1 MKRAFDL
8 LISVVVLIIF
18 SPIFIIVGIFISLE
32 SKGGVFF
39 SQERIGKNLV
49 PFKILKFRTMKLNSE
64 SEGKLTVGSKDNRIT
79 KVGYLLRKY
88 KIDEL
93 PQFINV
99 LKGEMSIVGPRPE
112 VNKYVELYKQEQKE
126 VLSIKPGITDY
137 ASLEY
142 FEENKLLGESSNPEE
157 TYINEIMPKKLEI
170 NLKYV
175 KKHSFFT
182 DLNIIW
188 KTFLRILS

>member
-8 LISVVVLIIF
+8 LISVVVLIVF
-18 SPIFIIVGIFISLE
+18 SPLFIIVGIFISLE

-39 SQERIGKNLV
+39 SQERIGENLV

-79 KVGYLLRKY
+79 KVGYRLRKY

-112 VNKYVELYKQEQKE
+112 VNKYVELYNQEQKE

-175 KKHSFFT
+175 KKHSFLT

>member
-18 SPIFIIVGIFISLE
+18 SPVFIIVGIFISLE

-79 KVGYLLRKY
+79 KVGYRLRKY

-112 VNKYVELYKQEQKE
+112 VNKYVELYNQEQKE

-175 KKHSFFT
+175 KKHSFLT

>member
-18 SPIFIIVGIFISLE
+18 SPLFIIVGIFISLE

-79 KVGYLLRKY
+79 KVGYRLRKY

-112 VNKYVELYKQEQKE
+112 VNKYVELYNQEQKE

>member
-8 LISVVVLIIF
+8 SISIVVLIVF
-18 SPIFIIVGIFISLE
+18 LPLFIIVGLFIVLE
-32 SKGGVFF
+32 SKGGVFYR
-39 SQERIGKNLV
+39 QERIGKDLI
-49 PFKILKFRTMKLNSE
+49 PFYILKFRTMYLNADNNS
-64 SEGKLTVGSKDNRIT
+64 KLTIGSKDSRIT
-79 KVGYLLRKY
+79 KIGYWLRKY

-93 PQFINV
+93 PQFLNV
-99 LKGEMSIVGPRPE
+99 AKGEMSIVGPRPE
-112 VNKYVELYKQEQKE
+112 VNKYVALYNNDQKK
-126 VLSIKPGITDY
+126 VLCIKPGITDY

-157 TYINEIMPKKLEI
+157 TYIKEIMPKKLKI

-175 KKHSFFT
+175 ENHSFLT
-182 DLNIIW
+182 DLNIIC

>member
-18 SPIFIIVGIFISLE
+18 SPLFIIVGIFISLE

-39 SQERIGKNLV
+39 SQERIGENLV

-79 KVGYLLRKY
+79 KVGYRLRKY

-112 VNKYVELYKQEQKE
+112 VNKYVELYNQEQKE

-137 ASLEY
+137 ASLDY

-175 KKHSFFT
+175 KKHSFLT

>member
-18 SPIFIIVGIFISLE
+18 SPVFIIVGIFISLE

-64 SEGKLTVGSKDNRIT
+64 SQGKLTVGSKDNRIT
-79 KVGYLLRKY
+79 KVGYRLRKY
-88 KIDEL
+88 KIDKL

-112 VNKYVELYKQEQKE
+112 VNKYVELYNQEQKE

>member
-18 SPIFIIVGIFISLE
+18 SPVFIIVGIFISLE

-79 KVGYLLRKY
+79 KVGYRLRKY

-112 VNKYVELYKQEQKE
+112 VNKYVELYNQEQKE

>member
-8 LISVVVLIIF
+8 IIAIVVLIVF
-18 SPIFIIVGIFISLE
+18 LPLFLIVGMLIMME
-32 SKGGVFF
+32 SKGGIFF
-39 SQERIGKNLV
+39 KQERIGKNLI
-49 PFKILKFRTMKLNSE
+49 PFNILKFRTMYVNAEAK
-64 SEGKLTVGSKDNRIT
+64 GKLTVGSKDSRIT
-79 KVGYLLRKY
+79 KIGFWIRKY

-99 LKGEMSIVGPRPE
+99 AKGEMSIVGPRPE
-112 VNKYVELYKQEQKE
+112 VNKYVVLYNNEQKK
-126 VLSIKPGITDY
+126 VFCIKPGITDY

-157 TYINEIMPKKLEI
+157 TYTKEIMPKKLKI

-175 KKHSFFT
+175 ENHNFLT

-188 KTFLRILS
+188 KTFIRILS

>member
-18 SPIFIIVGIFISLE
+18 SPLFIIVGIFISLE

-79 KVGYLLRKY
+79 KVGYRLRKY

-112 VNKYVELYKQEQKE
+112 VNKYVELYNQEQKE

-175 KKHSFFT
+175 KKHSFLT